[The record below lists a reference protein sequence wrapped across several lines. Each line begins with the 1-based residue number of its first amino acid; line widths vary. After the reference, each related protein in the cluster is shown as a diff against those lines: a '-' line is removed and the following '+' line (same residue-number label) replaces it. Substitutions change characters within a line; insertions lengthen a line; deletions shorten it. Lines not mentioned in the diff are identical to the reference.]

1 MKNFLIIGMGE
12 FGTRIATRL
21 QALKNDV
28 CVVDTNYEKINLIT
42 PTFNNAV
49 CADAMNPQ
57 ALKDLGVKSFD
68 ACIVTVG
75 QNFQASLEITSRLKE
90 FGARYV
96 LCKSYSD
103 IQSKFLKIAGADET
117 IYPEKEVAE
126 KVAVTLNSQFLLNYF
141 DISNDYGVYEMK
153 ALRDWLG
160 RSLVDLNL
168 RRTHSLNVMAVRTGE
183 KVILP
188 DPSYT
193 FTEGDTVYVFGPKNQ
208 IDRLVRHAK

>member
-1 MKNFLIIGMGE
+1 MKNFLVIGMGE

-28 CVVDTNYEKINLIT
+28 CVVDANYEKINLIT

-57 ALKDLGVKSFD
+57 ALKDLGIRSFD

-90 FGARYV
+90 FGAKYV
-96 LCKSYSD
+96 LSKSYSD

-117 IYPEKEVAE
+117 IYPEKDVAE
-126 KVAVTLNSQFLLNYF
+126 KVAVTLNSEALLNYF
-141 DISNDYGVYEMK
+141 NISDAYGVYEMK
-153 ALRDWLG
+153 APRDWYG
-160 RSLVDLNL
+160 HSLIDLNL
-168 RRTHSLNVMAVRTGE
+168 RRNYSLNVMAVRTGE

-188 DPSYT
+188 DPSYS
-193 FTEGDTVYVFGPKNQ
+193 FSEGDTVYVFGPKSR
-208 IDRLVRHAK
+208 IDRLAKHAN